1 MSKVE
6 EKKES
11 KKEQI
16 YEVMLSMAD
25 PNTGRVAVSG
35 AQVGKLIGISAGS
48 ARLYVNELVKEGTLV
63 QISETKSG
71 IPTLYRI
78 PSLCKGD
85 VLTHYEIEN
94 KTLPPYEP
102 EREKELLYEQELKN
116 IDTTKPIV
124 SDEVS
129 EEFTLRD
136 EDVLRWIRTEARW
149 TLESQEELIGKLMT
163 GYLQLYRSLE
173 KIAKRDFK

>member
-35 AQVGKLIGISAGS
+35 AQVGKLIGIAAGS
-48 ARLYVNELVKEGTLV
+48 ARLYINELVKEGTLV
-63 QISETKSG
+63 QISETKTG
-71 IPTLYRI
+71 NPTLYRI
-78 PSLCKGD
+78 PALCRGD
-85 VLTHYEIEN
+85 VLTHYEIEK

-102 EREKELLYEQELKN
+102 NRAQEMLHEEEIKSV
-116 IDTTKPIV
+116 DTRKPIA
-124 SDEVS
+124 SNEELA
-129 EEFTLRD
+129 EEFPLRD
-136 EDVLRWIRTEARW
+136 EDVLRWVRNEAKW
-149 TLESQEELIGKLMT
+149 ALESQEELIGKLMT
-163 GYLQLYRSLE
+163 GYLHMYRSLE
-173 KIAKRDFK
+173 KIAKRDF